1 MELPPSAENG
11 SILNELRECGGKSM
25 REGEEE
31 VQVVFG
37 ERIGET
43 KPKDRLPYKSRHLLT
58 VINKSISKVIYQV
71 NNI

>member
-37 ERIGET
+37 ENRG
-43 KPKDRLPYKSRHLLT
+43 
-58 VINKSISKVIYQV
+58 N
-71 NNI
+71 